1 MSLQAFQSMLFR
13 LIAEPEFRDGIRA
26 QKPFPPRVALTPLE
40 GRRLRMIADDPGLDI
55 NRTLHKGFRLGKL
68 RALLPM
74 TCQLL
79 GSRRLSREL
88 SVFWL
93 ERPPSSFSFLP
104 EALDFCD
111 FLKRRRLRL
120 RYLHDV
126 LAFERAVLSLEAADP
141 GTEDSACK
149 VQAVSFEHDPAPV
162 LAALAAG
169 GRPRHVPRQRV
180 DAIATRLRDGHIR
193 WELGHQA

>member
-1 MSLQAFQSMLFR
+1 MSLQGFQSMLFR

-26 QKPFPPRVALTPLE
+26 QKPFPPRVELSTRE
-40 GRRLRMIADDPGLDI
+40 MRRLRAIADDRGLDI

-88 SVFWL
+88 SRFWL

-104 EALDFCD
+104 EALDFCE
-111 FLKRRRLRL
+111 FLKRRRLRM

-126 LAFERAVLSLEAADP
+126 LAFERALLRLEAAGADGHP
-141 GTEDSACK
+141 E
-149 VQAVSFEHDPAPV
+149 AVAFEHDPAPV

-180 DAIATRLRDGHIR
+180 DAVATRGQDGHIQWR
-193 WELGHQA
+193 MAPH

>member
-1 MSLQAFQSMLFR
+1 MSLQAFQSILFR

-26 QKPFPPRVALTPLE
+26 QKPFPPRVELTARE
-40 GRRLRMIADDPGLDI
+40 GLRLRRIADDPGLDI

-79 GSRRLSREL
+79 GSRRLAREL

-111 FLKRRRLRL
+111 FLRRRRLRM

-126 LAFERAVLSLEAADP
+126 LAFERAVLRLEAADT
-141 GTEDSACK
+141 GIE
-149 VQAVSFEHDPAPV
+149 QASPVSEEVSFEHDPAPV

-169 GRPRHVPRQRV
+169 GRPRHVPRQQV
-180 DAIATRLRDGHIR
+180 EAVATRRRDGRIHWALR
-193 WELGHQA
+193 QP